1 MVHDPTDPPPAADEP
16 SRALVARAARNDREA
31 IESLLVQHLPGL
43 EAYLRLRMGPVM
55 RAKESAS
62 DLVQSVCREVLLD
75 LPRFE
80 YRGEAA
86 FRHWLYTRAQNK
98 LLEKHRWLTAGKRDH
113 GREEPVPDVTTVLPS
128 YQTLLTPSRVAAA
141 RETVARI
148 EAAFDELPEDYREA
162 LTLHRICG
170 MSHAEIAERMQRSE
184 GAVRNLVYR
193 ATSRL
198 ALRVDE
204 LESGGK

>member
-86 FRHWLYTRAQNK
+86 FRHWLYQQAAHK
-98 LLEKHRWLTAGKRDH
+98 LIDRHRGLTADKRDPA
-113 GREEPVPDVTTVLPS
+113 RERVLGDAES
-128 YQTLLTPSRVAAA
+128 AAVLSAYATLCTPSRAVSA
-141 RETVARI
+141 REALQRV
-148 EAAFDELPEDYREA
+148 EQAFDALPEDYKEA
-162 LTLHRICG
+162 ITLHRMVG
-170 MSHAEIAERMQRSE
+170 LSHAEIAAHMGRSE

-193 ATSRL
+193 GLAQL
-198 ALRVDE
+198 ALALGE
-204 LESGGK
+204 G